1 MFLLAGLG
9 NKGNKY
15 IDTRHNVGFTV
26 IDKTITF
33 YKFKKNKKIL
43 IVIYSKVLFEKKVLF

>member
-1 MFLLAGLG
+1 MFLFAGLG

-26 IDKTITF
+26 VDKLVDF
-33 YKFKKNKKIL
+33 YDFKKKKKIL
-43 IVIYSKVLFEKKVLF
+43 IAILLEVL